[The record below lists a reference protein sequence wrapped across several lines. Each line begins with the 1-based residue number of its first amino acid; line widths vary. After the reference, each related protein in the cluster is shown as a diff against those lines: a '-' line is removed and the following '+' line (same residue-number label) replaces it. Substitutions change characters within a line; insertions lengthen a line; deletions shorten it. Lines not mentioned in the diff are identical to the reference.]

1 MIYIIYMRVN
11 WKCNYF
17 EFRITCVSEERVRGF
32 FRQPVFDYLT
42 IFGSGARRVTG
53 VCVDDL

>member
-1 MIYIIYMRVN
+1 MRVN

-17 EFRITCVSEERVRGF
+17 EFRITCVSEERVRGI
-32 FRQPVFDYLT
+32 FRQPAFDYLT